1 MTNADEL
8 RLSEPLSESPGLRF
22 GLRAEK
28 SRLRR
33 EEESVKNMMFPNC
46 VSLGVP
52 GQQEGQMAHSE
63 SSEQSPLH
71 DAGQAVRELL
81 NGTGTNQYG

>member
-1 MTNADEL
+1 MSFAF
-8 RLSEPLSESPGLRF
+8 LSRSANRPVYGSDCE
-22 GLRAEK
+22 
-28 SRLRR
+28 RR
-33 EEESVKNMMFPNC
+33 RTDYAEEESVKNVMFPNC

-52 GQQEGQMAHSE
+52 GQQEGQMAHNE